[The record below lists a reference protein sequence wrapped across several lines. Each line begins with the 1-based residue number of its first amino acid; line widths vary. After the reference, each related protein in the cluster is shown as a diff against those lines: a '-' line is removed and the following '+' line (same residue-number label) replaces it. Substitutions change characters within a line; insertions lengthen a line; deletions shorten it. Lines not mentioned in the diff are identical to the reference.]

1 MTCER
6 DWALLNSWRSWPAAH
21 QPDWPDRDALRE
33 VIAELETY
41 PPLVFAGSCDR
52 LRERM
57 SAVARGEAFLLQAGD
72 CAETFEAL
80 STENVFNKV
89 KTITQMAA
97 IFAGSS
103 SVPVVKVGR
112 IAGQYAKPRSSP
124 TETRAGRTLPA
135 YRGDCVNST
144 EFSMQGR
151 TPDPR
156 RLKWMYHASAAT
168 LELLRA
174 CTPGRN
180 SDPRQ
185 VAAWNEEFVRSSVA
199 RRHYQSLFRHIDRGL
214 HFASAR
220 DATRANSEPTE
231 FYSSH
236 EALLLDYESAFTRID
251 PRSGNLYDVSGHM
264 LWIGDRTRQ
273 LDGAHIEFASRIR
286 NPIGVK
292 LGPTATPEEALAL
305 IERLDPDNEPGRLT
319 FITRMGAGAV
329 RERLPTIVDKVTA
342 AGATVAWVCDPMH
355 GNSFESPSGHKTRC
369 LDDILDEAKGF
380 FEVHHSLGTHPGG
393 IHLELTGEDVT
404 ECLGGTDEVRMSD
417 LHRRYET
424 ACDPRLNRN
433 QALDLAFRIAE
444 FRLARRSHPS
454 FGSNAGG
461 KLYSIERLRGV
472 HRVRP

>member
-1 MTCER
+1 
-6 DWALLNSWRSWPAAH
+6 
-21 QPDWPDRDALRE
+21 
-33 VIAELETY
+33 
-41 PPLVFAGSCDR
+41 
-52 LRERM
+52 
-57 SAVARGEAFLLQAGD
+57 
-72 CAETFEAL
+72 
-80 STENVFNKV
+80 
-89 KTITQMAA
+89 
-97 IFAGSS
+97 
-103 SVPVVKVGR
+103 
-112 IAGQYAKPRSSP
+112 
-124 TETRAGRTLPA
+124 
-135 YRGDCVNST
+135 
-144 EFSMQGR
+144 
-151 TPDPR
+151 
-156 RLKWMYHASAAT
+156 
-168 LELLRA
+168 
-174 CTPGRN
+174 
-180 SDPRQ
+180 
-185 VAAWNEEFVRSSVA
+185 
-199 RRHYQSLFRHIDRGL
+199 
-214 HFASAR
+214 
-220 DATRANSEPTE
+220 
-231 FYSSH
+231 
-236 EALLLDYESAFTRID
+236 
-251 PRSGNLYDVSGHM
+251 
-264 LWIGDRTRQ
+264 
-273 LDGAHIEFASRIR
+273 
-286 NPIGVK
+286 VK

-319 FITRMGAGAV
+319 FITRMGASAV
-329 RERLPTIVDKVTA
+329 RERLPTIVNKVTA